1 MPRRG
6 GIPYGMSLQQEYEVE
21 KIIKTKYDDQ
31 LKTNLYLVKWK
42 GYADHLNTWEPE
54 WNLENSKEILND
66 FKKKNKNS
74 FSDVQDENGN
84 QSDCSTNYQEED
96 YQPNKK
102 NPKKKSNK
110 RKNDENS
117 VNTRSSNKKQHNED
131 TEEPNQKQNKQNET
145 EESQKYTRFLSKGRA
160 KYVIKK
166 YFKNSSGVWMFD
178 FQQQQLG
185 NVNNMTKSIEE
196 SLEYLDPKQIITF
209 LLQKLDSS
217 SQN

>member
-6 GIPYGMSLQQEYEVE
+6 GIPFGMSLQQEYEVE

-31 LKTNLYLVKWK
+31 LRTNLYLVKWK

-66 FKKKNKNS
+66 FKKKNKHSLN
-74 FSDVQDENGN
+74 QNEDEQGN
-84 QSDCSTNYQEED
+84 QSDSSSNSQEED
-96 YQPNKK
+96 YQPIKK
-102 NPKKKSNK
+102 APKKKTNK

-117 VNTRSSNKKQHNED
+117 VSTRRSNKKQHNEVSEVSD
-131 TEEPNQKQNKQNET
+131 ERQKKQNDA

-166 YFKNSSGVWMFD
+166 FFKNNSGVWMID

-185 NVNNMTKSIEE
+185 NVINMCKNIDE
-196 SLEYLDPKQIITF
+196 SLEYLEPKLIITY
-209 LLQKLDSS
+209 LLQKFEPS
-217 SQN
+217 SQS